1 MPREFIHNTGDN
13 LYPDGISAE
22 DALAV
27 LMDWILG
34 EDWYC
39 VDPLA
44 PSQVNVIA
52 THAMLMKV
60 SPEYRRFRLLQRR
73 SGTPKPKKKQSF
85 FDFFKRNK

>member
-60 SPEYRRFRLLQRR
+60 SPEYRRYRESQE
-73 SGTPKPKKKQSF
+73 PKPQTRKCKF
-85 FDFFKRNK
+85 FNFFKLNK